1 MSGINEE
8 EVLDYAYDNATL
20 SNLPLEKELLIG
32 TFIGLLSN
40 GMELVTADERVKA
53 IIEHLHTRF

>member
-1 MSGINEE
+1 MSPKTFGLMSGINEE

-40 GMELVTADERVKA
+40 GMEP
-53 IIEHLHTRF
+53 